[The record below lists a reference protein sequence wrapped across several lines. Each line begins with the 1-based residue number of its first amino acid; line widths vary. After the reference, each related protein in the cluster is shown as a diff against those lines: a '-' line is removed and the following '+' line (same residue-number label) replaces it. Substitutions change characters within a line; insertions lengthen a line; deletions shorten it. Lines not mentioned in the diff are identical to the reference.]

1 MAFGLHER
9 QQLDVSANLDR
20 AHQTLLPAGTVVVR
34 LRVQLGLP
42 EVLVAV
48 DREVFRSAKG
58 VLLRSKSLG
67 WVKPNSKKR
76 RKAPRSRGHKV
87 AMAAVKPALDLD
99 DYRALDDQDMQYES
113 VENAGIQQQV
123 VLLIERLA
131 IFDNTAKNAVRTL
144 EDLMRTDGVE
154 FVELPHR
161 QYIMVWIYVK
171 EHKENAFNGNGV
183 SKYQTLFV
191 NPSTAYRMLKDFVDL
206 KPGDVIIQNGANSAV
221 GRYVIQLCRMWKVKT
236 INVVRARPDLSL
248 LETDLKG
255 LGADYVVTEE
265 QLLKEFRGKFK
276 NIKLAL
282 NCVGGR
288 SGLLLSSLL
297 VAKGCIVT
305 YGAMSKQP
313 LQLPAGP
320 LIFKDIR
327 AVGFWMSPWYLVP
340 ENTPKRKEM
349 HQELSEMHKRGE
361 MKCPLFAKNSEV

>member
-1 MAFGLHER
+1 MRLPLLQFSRAF
-9 QQLDVSANLDR
+9 SAKKLVYSQYGD
-20 AHQTLLPAGTVVVR
+20 PAKVIKLEEFEETKPGNS
-34 LRVQLGLP
+34 
-42 EVLVAV
+42 EVAV
-48 DREVFRSAKG
+48 RWLAAPVNPADINQIQGVYPLKPPMPAVGGNEGCGVVTAVGSGVNNMEVG
-58 VLLRSKSLG
+58 SL
-67 WVKPNSKKR
+67 VIPS
-76 RKAPRSRGHKV
+76 H
-87 AMAAVKPALDLD
+87 
-99 DYRALDDQDMQYES
+99 
-113 VENAGIQQQV
+113 AGIGTWRTSGV
-123 VLLIERLA
+123 HAAADV
-131 IFDNTAKNAVRTL
+131 DAVDKDLPLDFAATL
-144 EDLMRTDGVE
+144 
-154 FVELPHR
+154 
-161 QYIMVWIYVK
+161 Q
-171 EHKENAFNGNGV
+171 
-183 SKYQTLFV
+183 V

-206 KPGDVIIQNGANSAV
+206 KPGDVIVQNGANSAV

-297 VAKGCIVT
+297 AAKGCIVT

-349 HQELSEMHKRGE
+349 HQELSEMYKRGE
-361 MKCPLFAKNSEV
+361 LKCPLFAKNSIDNYENALNTAQTDFHAKQMFLF

>member
-1 MAFGLHER
+1 
-9 QQLDVSANLDR
+9 
-20 AHQTLLPAGTVVVR
+20 
-34 LRVQLGLP
+34 
-42 EVLVAV
+42 
-48 DREVFRSAKG
+48 
-58 VLLRSKSLG
+58 
-67 WVKPNSKKR
+67 
-76 RKAPRSRGHKV
+76 
-87 AMAAVKPALDLD
+87 
-99 DYRALDDQDMQYES
+99 MQYES

-154 FVELPHR
+154 NTRKMPSMATACRSTKRFSVVNAMATSVASAVNCASSATARRWRNLCMITFPNVIHR
-161 QYIMVWIYVK
+161 RDFRRKPQRDRRSVWETTRINVRS
-171 EHKENAFNGNGV
+171 AV
-183 SKYQTLFV
+183 DTLQV